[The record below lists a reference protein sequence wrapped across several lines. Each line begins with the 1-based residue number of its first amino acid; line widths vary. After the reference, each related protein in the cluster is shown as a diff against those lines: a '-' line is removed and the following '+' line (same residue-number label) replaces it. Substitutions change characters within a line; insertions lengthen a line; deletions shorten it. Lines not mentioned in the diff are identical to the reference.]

1 MAPPGQARR
10 LSDAFEGAA
19 FELRLSYIARTARA
33 AAFPGTPRAAAMAR
47 MSDNASLAFMT
58 FIALGTLGGVLL
70 TSAAR
75 KQYVRHNTPDKG
87 GLEGQLRSL
96 RKD

>member
-1 MAPPGQARR
+1 
-10 LSDAFEGAA
+10 
-19 FELRLSYIARTARA
+19 
-33 AAFPGTPRAAAMAR
+33 MAR

-87 GLEGQLRSL
+87 GFEDQLRSL